1 MQGQQIPGTNE
12 LEKLVSIHPISK
24 IAKSEA
30 LMERKETT
38 VQFCPAQRTEFE

>member
-1 MQGQQIPGTNE
+1 MQGQQIPGTTE

-30 LMERKETT
+30 SMERKETAE
-38 VQFCPAQRTEFE
+38 QFCPAQRREFV